1 MKKLYV
7 KIKEIHCS
15 HCIDTI
21 RKSLLEISNIK
32 SIEFDLDYDHYQD
45 IKVKKDIPVK
55 MIINVDK
62 NKLTGCNNEIL
73 ISRFNIKK
81 KLEVG
86 ENIIYFTPDKKE
98 NITYTCWMNM
108 IKNTIKVEN

>member
-15 HCIDTI
+15 HYIDTI

-45 IKVKKDIPVK
+45 IKVKKIFLLK
-55 MIINVDK
+55 
-62 NKLTGCNNEIL
+62 
-73 ISRFNIKK
+73 
-81 KLEVG
+81 
-86 ENIIYFTPDKKE
+86 
-98 NITYTCWMNM
+98 
-108 IKNTIKVEN
+108 